1 MLLINKYISITRL
14 SSIII
19 GLNLICSFVRAQT
32 NLVPNGSFENYSAC
46 PSGYGSLEQVIGW
59 FQPNK
64 AGGSSDAFNTCY
76 FPTNPYMSVPFN
88 VSFQYPRTGNGYSG
102 IYIYTD
108 TTVTDRD
115 RWREYLE
122 VGLTDTL
129 ISGKKY
135 CVRLH
140 MNKGN
145 WSMWAI
151 KNIQAVLTN
160 DSLLYNDIN
169 YTYISGVTPIMEAPA
184 IVYDTLNWVLLE
196 TTYTANGGEKFL
208 TIGNFS
214 PGLATVYQQVLPYSS
229 IPNTLGYYLFDDISI
244 YQQPDV
250 FAGNDTIIPPG
261 DSTQLGTTGRPDI
274 IYSWS
279 PSTGLNNPNI
289 ANPMAT
295 PGTSISYTLTVTDTN
310 QLACTSIFTD
320 TVLVQVGFIGVG
332 ELNVRNFGL
341 QVYPNPFSEIITFK
355 TDVSDSY
362 EIKIF
367 DVAGRQLQN
376 ILFEGSEFTLKNKEL
391 SAGTYFYEIKN
402 KNDERVRGKF
412 VKQ

>member
-1 MLLINKYISITRL
+1 MNKKSLKARLIRL
-14 SSIII
+14 NSIII
-19 GLNLICSFVRAQT
+19 GLNLICSFAYSQT
-32 NLVPNGSFENYSAC
+32 NLVPNGSFENYSLC
-46 PSGYGSLEQVIGW
+46 PSGFGSLTQLIGW

-64 AGGSSDAFNTCY
+64 YGGSSDAFNACDGDIPY
-76 FPTNPYMSVPFN
+76 SGPTY
-88 VSFQYPRTGNGYSG
+88 QYPRTGNGFAA
-102 IYIYTD
+102 IYMFWD
-108 TTVTDRD
+108 TTSMDRD
-115 RWREYLE
+115 KWREYIE
-122 VGLTDTL
+122 VGLTDSL
-129 ISGKKY
+129 IAGKKY
-135 CVRLH
+135 CVRLY
-140 MNKGN
+140 MNKSN

-160 DSLLYNDIN
+160 DSLLYNDPN
-169 YTYISGVTPIMEAPA
+169 YNFITGVTPIMEAPA
-184 IVYDTLNWVLLE
+184 IIYDTLNWLPLE

-214 PGLATVYQQVLPYSS
+214 SGISTVYQQVLPYSS

-244 YQQPDV
+244 YQQPDI

-279 PSTGLNNPNI
+279 PSTGLNDSNI

-320 TVLVQVGFIGVG
+320 TILVQVGFIGVE
-332 ELNVRNFGL
+332 ELNELNFGL
-341 QVYPNPFSEIITFK
+341 QVFPNPFSEIITFK
-355 TDVSDSY
+355 TEVANSY

-367 DVAGRQLQN
+367 DVVGKQLQS
-376 ILFEGSEFTLKNKEL
+376 ILFEGNEYILKNKAL
-391 SAGTYFYEIKN
+391 ISGTYFYEIKN
-402 KNDERVRGKF
+402 ENGERVSGKF
-412 VKQ
+412 IKQ